1 MKKLP
6 VVLSFVI
13 AAFSLSSC
21 ADFFQGKVPMDTSK
35 EDLSSLY
42 DLLTPPVK
50 ITSLDAPSELY
61 ASRGLY
67 AGKVSVS
74 WSAVENATSYQ
85 LERAVVKEP
94 SPDGTWKL
102 PDESEFEVINSF
114 VYGTTYTDV
123 ILQNPLY
130 SSLEPDY
137 RYYYRVMAQNI
148 IKGYDSSPYYPDYEV
163 HKEKD
168 ENGNVINEYVPANP
182 EIFGCLFKAP
192 SQVEADKGKSS
203 DSISLTWNPVSGA
216 AKYLIYR
223 GEKENGTDSVYIDE
237 VFGSETSYTN
247 TVLPSEQGVE
257 FYYKIYAQ
265 NANGERS
272 PASSLA
278 MGYSLVEGAPVAPEK
293 VYVDNGLGTS
303 SSSIT
308 VKWDEVTGAGNISY
322 ALYRTS
328 SIDSSYRLLK
338 KGLTVREFKDSTAA
352 SGLYY
357 YYFVQVSSE
366 QDGTVLKSAFSDS
379 GKTSDFPA
387 LGFLLSPPSSVE
399 VCDSSKGSSYVCV
412 RWKPA
417 INVPDEKAQIDYSY
431 NIRVDSSA
439 DGYFGDVAVSETK
452 GELDSDGFLF
462 CDIPVTSGWDYFAV
476 TTVNAD
482 GTDKE
487 SKKSTV
493 VAPVPD
499 APEKVYATKTAGRE
513 TFKKLIEEKGG
524 AFDESE
530 WSPNKNEVYPILVTW
545 SASEKAAGY
554 DIYRST
560 KPESGFKKINDFA
573 VTGLYYLD
581 AYSAA
586 KSGTFYYY
594 KVYPLNTLG
603 QGTKSND
610 PENDVEHNA
619 RGYGALTREQWFREY
634 NKTVKSSQ
642 SKLTLMHKA
651 SDLDKVGSETIS
663 GDISGSLSYKA
674 AVVGLGA
681 EITMHYE
688 NFADKFISDD
698 SALGIKFVLQGNTDT
713 TSNMS
718 ANGHMHEAVH
728 CYAKLIDV
736 TDASAVKEAFGKL
749 TDGQRAAI
757 SATGDRQYLCG
768 MYPGKAVYDNLEIK
782 GGAAGGGWYGVET
795 YELDHTSGSAGTV
808 VLAEDKVD
816 WLVGEE

>member
-6 VVLSFVI
+6 VVLFFAI
-13 AAFSLSSC
+13 TAFSLSSC

-61 ASRGLY
+61 VSGGLY
-67 AGKVSVS
+67 AGKIVVS
-74 WSAVENATSYQ
+74 WSDVQYATSYQ
-85 LERAVVKEP
+85 LERAVVTE
-94 SPDGTWKL
+94 SESDGTWKL

-123 ILQNPLY
+123 ILQKPLY
-130 SSLEPDY
+130 SSLESGY
-137 RYYYRVMAQNI
+137 RYYYRVMAQNLA
-148 IKGYDSSPYYPDYEV
+148 KGYESSPYYPDYEV

-192 SQVEADKGKSS
+192 SEVEADKGKSF

-216 AKYLIYR
+216 SKYLIYR
-223 GEKENGTDSVYIDE
+223 GEKETGTDSVYIDE

-257 FYYKIYAQ
+257 FYYKVYAQ
-265 NANGERS
+265 NTYAELS

-278 MGYSLVEGAPVAPEK
+278 MGYSLVEGAPVAPK
-293 VYVDNGLGTS
+293 TVYVDDGLGTS
-303 SSSIT
+303 RSSIT
-308 VKWDEVTGAGNISY
+308 VKWDEVTGAGEISY
-322 ALYRTS
+322 AVYRTS
-328 SIDSSYRLLK
+328 SSDSAYKLLK
-338 KGLTVREFKDSTAA
+338 KDLKETSFKDITAA
-352 SGLYY
+352 PGLYY
-357 YYFVQVSSE
+357 YYFIQVSSL
-366 QDGTVLKSAFSDS
+366 QNGTVLKSAFSES
-379 GKTSDFPA
+379 GKDSASPA
-387 LGFLLSPPSSVE
+387 CGFLLSPPSSVE

-417 INVPDEKAQIDYSY
+417 INALDEKARIDYSY
-431 NIRVDSSA
+431 NVHTDSSA
-439 DGYFGDVAVSETK
+439 NGYFDTIAVSETK
-452 GELDSDGFLF
+452 GTLDSDGFLF
-462 CDIPVTSGWDYFAV
+462 CDVPVTSGWDYFSV

-482 GTDKE
+482 GSDKE
-487 SKKSTV
+487 SKLSTI
-493 VAPVPD
+493 VAPVPA
-499 APEKVYATKTAGRE
+499 APGEVYATKTAGTA

-524 AFDESE
+524 VFDESV
-530 WSPNKNEVYPILVTW
+530 WSPNKNEVYPVLITW
-545 SASEKAAGY
+545 SKSEKAAGY

-560 KPESGFKKINDFA
+560 KPESGFKKINDSA
-573 VTGLYYLD
+573 VTDLFYLD
-581 AYSAA
+581 VYAAA
-586 KSGTFYYY
+586 KSGIFYYY

-603 QGTKSND
+603 QGTKSNN
-610 PENDVEHNA
+610 PENDIEHSA

-651 SDLDKVGSETIS
+651 SDLDKVGSETIY

-674 AVVGLGA
+674 AVAGLGA

-698 SALGIKFVLQGNTDT
+698 STLGIKFVLQGNTDT

-718 ANGHMHEAVH
+718 ANGHMHETVQ
-728 CYAKLIDV
+728 CYTKEIDV
-736 TDASAVKEAFGKL
+736 TDASAMSASFDKL
-749 TDGQRAAI
+749 SGGQRDAI
-757 SATGDRQYLCG
+757 SATGDKHYLCG
-768 MYPGKAVYDNLEIK
+768 MYPGKAVYNNLEIK
-782 GGAAGGGWYGVET
+782 GGAAGGGYYGVET
-795 YELDHTSGSAGTV
+795 YELDHTQNSAGTV
-808 VLAEDKVD
+808 VLAEGKVD